1 MDILDIPLNQVYPI
15 EHPNEYKLHLARDN
29 SIDRPLDVF
38 IRSRDEWNGWNRY
51 RGHINRFNRDFVFAL
66 IDFYPERDIWL
77 FGGVYRVLSRAKDKD
92 YEIELL
98 EESKRFIGRL
108 KISFSGPRNDSLLF
122 DQWYDAMV
130 VSEILPVPYSGEPF
144 PGYDQ
149 INLSF
154 PELENI
160 ILTQKPDWKTALETT
175 QGIYM
180 ITDTLNGKRYVGS
193 AYGSNGIWSRWRD
206 YVDSQGHGGN
216 TELSN
221 VIKRTVNYARM
232 NFQFTMLEAINLKV
246 EEDIVIR
253 REQHWKTV
261 LLTQNKEYGYNLN

>member
-15 EHPNEYKLHLARDN
+15 EHPQKYKLHLARDN

-38 IRSRDEWNGWNRY
+38 IRSRDEWDGWNRY
-51 RGHINRFNRDFVFAL
+51 RGHMNRFNRDFIFAL
-66 IDFYPERDIWL
+66 IDFYPERDTWL

-122 DQWYDAMV
+122 DQWYDNMV
-130 VSEILPVPYSGEPF
+130 VSGILAVPYSGEPF

-160 ILTQKPDWKTALETT
+160 ILTQKPDWKAALETT

-216 TELSN
+216 IELSN
-221 VIKRTVNYARM
+221 VIKKAENYARM
-232 NFQFTMLEAINLKV
+232 NFKFAVLEAINLKV

-261 LLTQNKEYGYNLN
+261 LLTQDTEYGYNLN